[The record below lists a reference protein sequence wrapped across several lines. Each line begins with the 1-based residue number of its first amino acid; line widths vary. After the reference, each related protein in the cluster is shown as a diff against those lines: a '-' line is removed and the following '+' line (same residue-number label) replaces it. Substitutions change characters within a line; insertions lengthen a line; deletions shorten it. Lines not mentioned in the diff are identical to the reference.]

1 MNCSGRMEYGIDSR
15 NRLVAEA
22 ELGARTSEGSTSVVV
37 KREDNASGMR
47 TSVCSNCNRRSR
59 SPNGSAPSRRSHSRR
74 KRDRDADQPQ
84 HRGQRQANRSG
95 QERGVPL
102 GLQRSPCR
110 RRFRGCF
117 EQRVSSSSPDEGYG
131 GDSPQNIVNRLTAG
145 GGTTSR
151 SSKVAAPAQV
161 TGRTSPMR
169 SPGCVDTQIRNSS
182 ATRTSSA
189 PARSRPVG
197 G

>member
-1 MNCSGRMEYGIDSR
+1 MTPEIGLLRRPSWALAPAKAAHRLSSSERTMLRERARRYVRTATGVHDLRMAAHLRGVRIH
-15 NRLVAEA
+15 A
-22 ELGARTSEGSTSVVV
+22 G
-37 KREDNASGMR
+37 NAIAMLI
-47 TSVCSNCNRRSR
+47 N
-59 SPNGSAPSRRSHSRR
+59 PNTGGSAKLIAPVKNAVSH
-74 KRDRDADQPQ
+74 
-84 HRGQRQANRSG
+84 
-95 QERGVPL
+95 L

-145 GGTTSR
+145 GGTASR

-169 SPGCVDTQIRNSS
+169 SLGCVDTQIRKSS

-189 PARSRPVG
+189 SARSRPVG